1 MAARR
6 SSGSASI
13 TASISRGSDL
23 TSLRRFSKAGRGFLP
38 AYVWGLLLLL
48 SAGCA
53 TTIDA
58 TNLGVP
64 ATLSTAAG
72 QRPAGDRF
80 TVGTHAVFGLWGLAN
95 LKKPAVDKILASQ
108 LVGKTGIA
116 DVRVR
121 IRSSWS
127 DVLITVLT
135 AGLIVPRSVTVEGV
149 AQ

>member
-1 MAARR
+1 M
-6 SSGSASI
+6 
-13 TASISRGSDL
+13 
-23 TSLRRFSKAGRGFLP
+23 RRFSRAGRNFLP
-38 AYVWGLLLLL
+38 ACVLCLILLAL
-48 SAGCA
+48 AGCS

-64 ATLSTAAG
+64 ASLSSAAG
-72 QRPAGDRF
+72 QRPTGERF
-80 TVGTHAVFGLWGLAN
+80 RVGTHAVFGLWGLAS

-108 LVGKTGIA
+108 LVGKTGLA

-135 AGLIVPRSVTVEGV
+135 AGLVVPRSVTVEGV